1 MRLSTSGGC
10 LSDLSQSVNLTAWAC
25 LCAALTVKYFFDHY
39 NFTSAGAIASLVM
52 GLLAKELWKRGKPA
66 IVSGLF

>member
-1 MRLSTSGGC
+1 M
-10 LSDLSQSVNLTAWAC
+10 
-25 LCAALTVKYFFDHY
+25 KYFFDHY

-66 IVSGLF
+66 IVSGVSKCLEIPCACTDLGALL